1 MSQSSG
7 EYLRR
12 RLEASTKVIGPRPTR
27 DAGLL
32 TEQKRFLA
40 SGTVAK
46 RSDGQRQMWT
56 SEPVTSKLAGCA
68 ICASPTPTTVAVID
82 CCPPPV
88 DKDPATQAY
97 WGSTKCCPSGT
108 PGLFVEKPC
117 CDGPGTVNTFWANKV
132 PANAPGPF
140 GTVTTGCNC
149 SGR

>member
-1 MSQSSG
+1 MPYPEMSQSSG

-32 TEQKRFLA
+32 TEQNRFKA
-40 SGTVAK
+40 TRIIVK
-46 RSDGQRQMWT
+46 QSDGQRLVRT
-56 SEPVTSKLAGCA
+56 SESVASKAAGCA
-68 ICASPTPTTVAVID
+68 ICASPVPTTPAVVE

-117 CDGPGTVNTFWANKV
+117 CD
-132 PANAPGPF
+132 
-140 GTVTTGCNC
+140 
-149 SGR
+149 